1 MLIGGGTEMGFGYG
15 GFDMGF
21 GAFEI
26 IFIIVFVIVIGSF
39 IVTAVKGI
47 STWNK
52 NNQSPRLSVLAV
64 VVSKRTEVTHHSH
77 ANASDATWSAWI

>member
-1 MLIGGGTEMGFGYG
+1 MGFGYG

-26 IFIIVFVIVIGSF
+26 MFTIVFVIVIGAF

-52 NNQSPRLSVLAV
+52 NNQSPRSSASAVL
-64 VVSKRTEVTHHSH
+64 VSKRTEVTHHNH
-77 ANASDATWSAWI
+77 ANCWRCDWCAWI

>member
-1 MLIGGGTEMGFGYG
+1 MGFGYG

-39 IVTAVKGI
+39 IVTAVESVRGI
-47 STWNK
+47 KIISLRVCLYRQWLYPSG
-52 NNQSPRLSVLAV
+52 QRL
-64 VVSKRTEVTHHSH
+64 RTTAMQMLVMRLERMDIVHLLLRGTM
-77 ANASDATWSAWI
+77 

>member
-1 MLIGGGTEMGFGYG
+1 MGFDYG

-21 GAFEI
+21 DAFEI
-26 IFIIVFVIVIGSF
+26 MFTIVFVIVIGAF
-39 IVTAVKGI
+39 TVMAVKGI

-64 VVSKRTEVTHHSH
+64 IVSVF
-77 ANASDATWSAWI
+77 IF